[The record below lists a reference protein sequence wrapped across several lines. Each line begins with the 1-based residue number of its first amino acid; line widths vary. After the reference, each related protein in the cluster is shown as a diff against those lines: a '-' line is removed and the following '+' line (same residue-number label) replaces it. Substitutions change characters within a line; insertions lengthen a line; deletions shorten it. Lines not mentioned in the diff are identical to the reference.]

1 MARSSYRTLLS
12 LDGYARL
19 LGLDPVHFGGAV
31 GGTFWPDHGACED
44 IWRQHPWQT
53 PEDFISREELAL
65 AIYNAEK
72 DMEAVLGYS
81 IAPKFVNEEVVSYPR
96 HYRRDWF
103 ATGFRDTRWGN
114 KVVKT
119 HLGKLLCTGR
129 RATTLLS
136 GGATVAYGDADGD
149 SWNETATITFA
160 DDTTDLD
167 EIKVYFVDKAADP
180 AWEIRPRRSIT
191 RASGTVTIKLDSWL
205 LINPVLWE
213 RHPQSNERPAPID
226 ISTTANFVSTVDVY
240 REYVNT
246 AMASAQ
252 LFWDPIP
259 GNNDN
264 ESQDGYLSVSDPEL
278 GFVSPFA
285 ASYTADGWI
294 TVEPSVGREPD
305 QVRIWYYAGALSEE
319 YLAGYTLDP
328 LSDYFA
334 TTVMWL
340 ATARLSKTL
349 CSCSHAQRTAAELQ
363 RDMTQITKN
372 STFVLN
378 LATDLFTNPL
388 GTKVGEYRA
397 WQRLARL
404 TDDYVNIG
412 GVA

>member
-19 LGLDPVHFGGAV
+19 LGLDPVHFSGAV

-53 PEDFISREELAL
+53 PEDFISREELANT
-65 AIYNAEK
+65 IYNAEK
-72 DMEAVLGYS
+72 DIESVLGYS
-81 IAPKFVNEEVVSYPR
+81 IAPKFVVGETLGYPR
-96 HYRRDWF
+96 YFRR
-103 ATGFRDTRWGN
+103 TLVGVGGG

-119 HLGKLLCTGR
+119 KLGKLICAGR
-129 RATTLLS
+129 RAVSLLDDLAIVS
-136 GGATVAYGDADGD
+136 FVDEDGD
-149 SWNETATITFA
+149 SWKETATLTFA
-160 DDTTDLD
+160 DSATSLE
-167 EIKVYFVDKAADP
+167 EIKVYFAAKDADP
-180 AWEIRPRRSIT
+180 AWEIRPVRSIT
-191 RASGTVTIKLDSWL
+191 RSSGVVTIRLDSWL

-226 ISTTANFVSTVDVY
+226 ISTTANFVPTVDIY
-240 REYVNT
+240 REYVNE
-246 AMASAQ
+246 AAASVE
-252 LFWDPIP
+252 LFWNPG
-259 GNNDN
+259 GNNDL
-264 ESQDGYLSVSDPEL
+264 STQTGYLSISDPNL
-278 GFVSPFA
+278 GYVVPYA
-285 ASYTADGWI
+285 ASYSADGWI
-294 TVEPSVGREPD
+294 AAEPAVCHDPD
-305 QVRIWYYAGALSEE
+305 RVKVWYYAGALSEE

-363 RDMTQITKN
+363 RDMTQITKS

-404 TDDYVNIG
+404 TSDYVNIG